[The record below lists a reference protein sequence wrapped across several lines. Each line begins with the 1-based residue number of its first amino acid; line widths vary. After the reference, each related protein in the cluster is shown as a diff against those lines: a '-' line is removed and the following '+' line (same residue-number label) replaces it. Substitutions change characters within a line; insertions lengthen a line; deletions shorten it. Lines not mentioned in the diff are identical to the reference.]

1 DQLRQLVHSLCP
13 SIFGQELVKAGL
25 LLALLGGVRKAGGAD
40 GGMALRGDV
49 HVLLVGDPGL
59 GKSQLLQAAAAAA
72 PRGVYIC
79 GNTSSAAGLTV
90 SVVRENGEFAFDAGA
105 LVLADRG
112 VCCIDEF
119 DKMRSDHQALL
130 GAMEQQEVSVAKAG
144 MVASLPARTTVL
156 AAANP
161 VDGSYNR
168 GRTLL
173 ENLRV
178 SPAMLSR
185 FDLVFLLL
193 DRPDAQHD
201 QRLSEHVMALHSGV
215 EARATAARSRLLE
228 GPSGG
233 QPLLLTDGGGGGGGR
248 PALLDRL
255 RVRRGDDEPLPPQLL
270 RKYIAY
276 ARQYVH
282 PRLSGKPGLGEEGG
296 EGRV

>member
-1 DQLRQLVHSLCP
+1 
-13 SIFGQELVKAGL
+13 
-25 LLALLGGVRKAGGAD
+25 
-40 GGMALRGDV
+40 
-49 HVLLVGDPGL
+49 
-59 GKSQLLQAAAAAA
+59 
-72 PRGVYIC
+72 
-79 GNTSSAAGLTV
+79 
-90 SVVRENGEFAFDAGA
+90 
-105 LVLADRG
+105 
-112 VCCIDEF
+112 
-119 DKMRSDHQALL
+119 MRSDHQALL

-173 ENLRV
+173 VGGWVVWWGGAGTCGGARVLVGSVRRVGRLWLWAKGQGKAATAAGCWPAGGWPGASMPALPGLPTHPHAHASTPHTPAMHATHPAPAPAPVQENLRV